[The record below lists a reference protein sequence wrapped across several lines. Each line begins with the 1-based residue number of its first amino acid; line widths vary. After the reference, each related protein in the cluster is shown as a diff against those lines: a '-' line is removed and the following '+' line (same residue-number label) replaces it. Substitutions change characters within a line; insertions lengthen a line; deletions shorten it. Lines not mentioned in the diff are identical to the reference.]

1 MRVPANLSR
10 GLAEGFRTMGWLIGA
25 GVLPFT
31 VFATWC
37 VLRRPLRLFFED
49 LQVDQA
55 RDSFRRRREHLEAEF
70 ITSLSRVDPR
80 EGLRW
85 EDAHWRNEVLWARDR
100 RTRHFLA
107 LVRVD
112 FESDFHDPSH
122 ATAVFEHHKRRWRA
136 EGKRLDQVRPD
147 EAVGR
152 DRRFEPVAV
161 VHPNPRRAL

>member
-1 MRVPANLSR
+1 
-10 GLAEGFRTMGWLIGA
+10 MGWLIGA

-55 RDSFRRRREHLEAEF
+55 REAFHRHREHLEARF
-70 ITSLSRVDPR
+70 LATLTRIDPR

-85 EDAHWRNEVLWARDR
+85 DDARWRDDVLWARDR
-100 RTRHFLA
+100 RTRRFLA

-112 FESDFHDPSH
+112 FDPDIHELFQERRH
-122 ATAVFEHHKRRWRA
+122 ATAVFEYHKRRWRA
-136 EGKRLDQVRPD
+136 DGRRLDQVRPD

-152 DRRFEPVAV
+152 NRRFEPVAV
-161 VHPNPRRAL
+161 AHPNPRRAL